1 MPTADLVMVVVKLSV
16 GAITTFLA
24 ILLWANTRDTAWM
37 LIVIGVVVEY
47 AQIMYRTFET
57 FGILP
62 AAPSFFGIP
71 LTGIVVD
78 NLPMVLFGFGFIV
91 VLSRGRLH

>member
-16 GAITTFLA
+16 GAIATFLA

-37 LIVIGVVVEY
+37 LMVIGVVVEY
-47 AQIMYRTFET
+47 AKIMYTTFEA

-62 AAPSFFGIP
+62 IAPALFGIP
-71 LTGIVVD
+71 FAQILVD
-78 NLPMVLFGFGFIV
+78 NLPMVLFGAGFIV